1 MCALLSGLYTGGDHE
16 GEMEG
21 GGGGGRRRGGGL
33 DKEGKKCVFNDV
45 LMYIMLECLP
55 SLLNL
60 EPKN

>member
-1 MCALLSGLYTGGDHE
+1 MKGRWRG
-16 GEMEG
+16 G